1 MNFRR
6 AVSIL
11 VVFLLL
17 AGVHLFIYAQNI
29 SLKYEITDLKV
40 KLSELNSRKR
50 QLASQAAREE
60 NLNYVEKAAK
70 EKLKMI
76 YPERIIY
83 ILPST
88 LNQIGSGSR
97 EAAPAPK

>member
-6 AVSIL
+6 AVFIL

-17 AGVHLFIYAQNI
+17 AGIHLFVYAQNI
-29 SLKYEITDLKV
+29 SLKYELTDLKV

-50 QLASQAAREE
+50 QLASQVAREE
-60 NLNYVEKAAK
+60 NLGYVEKTAK

-83 ILPST
+83 ILPT
-88 LNQIGSGSR
+88 R